1 MDLSRLDDMNRRA
14 IGAMRESL
22 EEKAFALV
30 RTRFPE
36 VEKEYFKKVYY
47 ANVASVITLN
57 FVF

>member
-1 MDLSRLDDMNRRA
+1 MNRRA
-14 IGAMRESL
+14 IGALRESL

-47 ANVASVITLN
+47 ANVASVVTLS